1 MDARSAGHHT
11 MAATTFDRVL
21 TAQPRASGRILQRP
35 SEFVYAIVDRPVNEL
50 FLVWLGMVVACALAY
65 WALHVLPGGA
75 LEANGVALPRNIRS
89 LAVALY
95 FSAVTATSVGYGDVV
110 PVGAARLV
118 AIVESIA
125 GLILFGMVISKFV
138 SRRQEQVIGEIHRI
152 AFEER
157 LDRVRTNLHLVR
169 TELQVAAQMCEGQ
182 ASAPPPAVNRL
193 ESIATVF
200 AGELHAVH
208 DLLFRPQSAPDEAA
222 LEVILASLT
231 SVFRDF
237 AVLLEC
243 VDAGRPVRSSILDRT
258 VRTIARLAR
267 EICGDCVPREYAQE
281 LRTWMDQIQATA
293 LQIVD
298 APRRQRSTDGIQI

>member
-1 MDARSAGHHT
+1 
-11 MAATTFDRVL
+11 
-21 TAQPRASGRILQRP
+21 
-35 SEFVYAIVDRPVNEL
+35 
-50 FLVWLGMVVACALAY
+50 
-65 WALHVLPGGA
+65 
-75 LEANGVALPRNIRS
+75 
-89 LAVALY
+89 
-95 FSAVTATSVGYGDVV
+95 
-110 PVGAARLV
+110 
-118 AIVESIA
+118 
-125 GLILFGMVISKFV
+125 MVISKFV

-169 TELQVAAQMCEGQ
+169 TELQVAAQMCEGYP
-182 ASAPPPAVNRL
+182 SAPPPAVSRL

-208 DLLFRPQSAPDEAA
+208 DLLYRPQSAPEEAA

-231 SVFRDF
+231 SVFREF

-243 VDAGRPVRSSILDRT
+243 VDAGGPDRSSILDRT

-293 LQIVD
+293 LRMVD
-298 APRRQRSTDGIQI
+298 APARQRSGGGIQS